1 MESSRDVFE
10 DDDEFMKMLDK
21 QEEEIRGYLDRVN
34 HQEAMQAQAA
44 EL

>member
-1 MESSRDVFE
+1 MESSRDVD
-10 DDDEFMKMLDK
+10 DDDEFMKMLER
-21 QEEEIRGYLDRVN
+21 QEKEIRGYLDRVN